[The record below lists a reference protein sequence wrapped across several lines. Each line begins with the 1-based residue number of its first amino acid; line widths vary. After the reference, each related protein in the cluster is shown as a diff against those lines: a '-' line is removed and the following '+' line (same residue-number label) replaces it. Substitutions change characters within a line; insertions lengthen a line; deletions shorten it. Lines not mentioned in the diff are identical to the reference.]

1 MIEFPQQNYQLRNTS
16 CRMITVTNKYV
27 VLENTFALG
36 TNFEITYTCIRQQ
49 HECIQNKT
57 IPIQSTQIVC
67 NGTTFLFPFQSI
79 KQGTFLWNMVFET
92 PASFSQ
98 TTVIFSWCF
107 KSLSISMMAM
117 FFQWKRLFLWRMLVP
132 RSGLCS
138 TTIT

>member
-1 MIEFPQQNYQLRNTS
+1 MLKLTNYFDKIKEKVEEMSKIHCVETSGISNCFQGLIIFVHLPSKYFKTTLFIKVIEFPQQNYQLRNTS

-79 KQGTFLWNMVFET
+79 KQGTFL
-92 PASFSQ
+92 
-98 TTVIFSWCF
+98 
-107 KSLSISMMAM
+107 
-117 FFQWKRLFLWRMLVP
+117 
-132 RSGLCS
+132 
-138 TTIT
+138 